1 MTNKKKSTKSR
12 KRKTKSRKRKTKSRK
27 RKSKKLIEIEKVK
40 DNYCESK
47 ATLTKNAQKELLDL
61 VYNAGKK
68 NKKGKFLHHEIG
80 GLLKIQKQTDN
91 VYIIDTIKKSY
102 ITGDK
107 NGTNVPKGKA
117 GFHTHPAGEYERQK
131 VLYAWPS
138 GDDYLAILEKMI
150 IEGCIFHIVATKEGI
165 YVISFSPDLARA
177 SKKTMRKILKNKEP
191 LSYKFPLPSVN
202 TSNSTPELYMS
213 KIKNLNLFLVEF
225 VNWNDV
231 EKGKY
236 FTFYYPT
243 IKNKCKI

>member
-27 RKSKKLIEIEKVK
+27 RKPKKLIEIEKVK
-40 DNYCESK
+40 DIFCKST
-47 ATLTKNAQKELLDL
+47 ATLTKNAQKELLNL
-61 VYNAGKK
+61 VYNAGNK
-68 NKKGKFLHHEIG
+68 NKKGKFTHHEVG
-80 GLLKIQKQTDN
+80 GLLKIKKQSDN
-91 VYIIDTIKKSY
+91 VYIIDTIKNSY

-117 GFHTHPAGEYERQK
+117 GFHTHPAGEYTRQK

-150 IEGCIFHIVATKEGI
+150 IEGCILHMVATKEGI
-165 YVISFSPDLARA
+165 YVISFSPDLART
-177 SKKTMRKILKNKEP
+177 SKKTMKKMLKNKEP
-191 LSYKFPLPSVN
+191 LNYKFPLPSIK
-202 TSNSTPELYMS
+202 SKKSTPESYMS
-213 KIKNLNLFLVEF
+213 KINKLTLFLVQF
-225 VNWNDV
+225 MHWKDL

-243 IKNKCKI
+243 TKNICKI